1 MFTQLFDAARLSADS
16 QVDHLRKQLPRFGHS
31 LVVDTRGSLWMFGG
45 FSLTNGP
52 LNDIRLFDMKNNS
65 WMPVQYKYFNYWLVG
80 QEVFQLMNKNFT
92 RYHKDFSVLK
102 P

>member
-1 MFTQLFDAARLSADS
+1 LCGFGGEDCSVALHGSQLVFTQLFDAARLSADS

-65 WMPVQYKYFNYWLVG
+65 WMPVQYNCFNY
-80 QEVFQLMNKNFT
+80 
-92 RYHKDFSVLK
+92 
-102 P
+102 